1 MKVSVITACYNAADT
16 IRATIESVLA
26 QDYRDI
32 EYIIVDGE
40 SKDKTLSV
48 VREFGDKITRV
59 HSEKDG
65 GIYFALNKGLKLA
78 NGEVIAFLHADD
90 IFASKTVISD
100 VVKKFEESHADGVYG
115 DLQYVDRQN
124 TNHIVRN
131 WKSGHYHPGMFL
143 KGWMPPHP
151 SLFLKR
157 SCYERYGIFN
167 TEFRTAADY
176 ELMLRF
182 IHLHKIKIAYLHEVL
197 VKMRVGGM
205 SNLTL
210 ANRIKA
216 NREDK
221 KAWLVN
227 GLKPGMFTLVRK
239 PLSKVVQY
247 FR

>member
-1 MKVSVITACYNAADT
+1 
-16 IRATIESVLA
+16 
-26 QDYRDI
+26 
-32 EYIIVDGE
+32 
-40 SKDKTLSV
+40 
-48 VREFGDKITRV
+48 
-59 HSEKDG
+59 
-65 GIYFALNKGLKLA
+65 
-78 NGEVIAFLHADD
+78 
-90 IFASKTVISD
+90 
-100 VVKKFEESHADGVYG
+100 
-115 DLQYVDRQN
+115 
-124 TNHIVRN
+124 
-131 WKSGHYHPGMFL
+131 MFL

-157 SCYERYGIFN
+157 NCYERYGIFN

-182 IHLHKIKIAYLHEVL
+182 IHLHKIKIAYLYEVL